1 MKRELAEKLA
11 QKLKF
16 YCPVDTGALRASIS
30 GVQGNPKQWLITIGN
45 DDASI
50 SGTPTVQ
57 YAALL
62 NFSQTIKGVKNK
74 HYHWVNKA
82 VAEWIRENK
91 LLLNLESEKDFETEE
106 LEDGIGV
113 DIL

>member
-1 MKRELAEKLA
+1 MERALVEKLA
-11 QKLKF
+11 QKLRV

-62 NFSQTIKGVKNK
+62 NFSQVIRGVNNK

-82 VAEWIRENK
+82 VKEWIEENK
-91 LLLNLESEKDFETEE
+91 LLLNLESESDYEQDEE
-106 LEDGIGV
+106 SGI

>member
-57 YAALL
+57 YAAML
-62 NFSQTIKGVKNK
+62 NFSQTIKGIKNK

-82 VAEWIRENK
+82 VKEWVEENK
-91 LLLNLESEKDFETEE
+91 LIIATMSEEEDEEESEEE
-106 LEDGIGV
+106 L
-113 DIL
+113 